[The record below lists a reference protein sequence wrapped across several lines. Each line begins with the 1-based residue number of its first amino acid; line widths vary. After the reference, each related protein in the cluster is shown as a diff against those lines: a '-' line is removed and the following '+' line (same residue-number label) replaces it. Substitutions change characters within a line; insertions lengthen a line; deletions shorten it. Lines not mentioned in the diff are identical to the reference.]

1 MADIVIIGAGTAGM
15 TAAVYAARAGKEAL
29 VLEQESFG
37 GQILYAPAVE
47 NYPGVA
53 RISGA
58 EFASNLTEQALS
70 LGAQL
75 EMEQALGVVPGQAGF
90 TVITDGEEIRC
101 GSVILATGVR
111 RRPLGVAREKELA
124 GQGVSYC
131 AVCDGAFY
139 KGQEVA
145 VVGGGNTAL
154 EDALFLSAYCSKVTL
169 IHRRETFRADKS
181 LVDRAREKENIE
193 FVLDTVVDALEG
205 DDCLSGI
212 RLRGADG
219 AVSHRAVNGLFVAVG
234 QITRKTKGLRMWRC
248 WTTQAIS
255 SRGRTAKPPHRA
267 FLPPATA
274 APSGCASCQPP
285 PPMGRSRPWPPAL
298 TARGVEQ
305 L

>member
-75 EMEQALGVVPGQAGF
+75 EMEQALGVVPGQDGF
-90 TVITDGEEIRC
+90 TVKTDGEEIRC

-111 RRPLGVAREKELA
+111 RRPLGVAREEELA

-169 IHRRETFRADKS
+169 IHRRETFRAEKS

-205 DDCLSGI
+205 DDCLSGV

-234 QITRKTKGLRMWRC
+234 QIPQNERFADVALLDDAGYILAGEDCKTSTPGIFAAGDC
-248 WTTQAIS
+248 
-255 SRGRTAKPPHRA
+255 RTKRVRQ
-267 FLPPATA
+267 LSTA
-274 APSGCASCQPP
+274 AADGAVAALAACAYCE
-285 PPMGRSRPWPPAL
+285 GR
-298 TARGVEQ
+298 
-305 L
+305 